1 MHASPFRMDIFEE
14 RNTALLLHTLYGG
27 GFGAQILAQVA
38 PGKLRIAGQRQV
50 EAFDLVDL
58 QCQVIGGQAQNVAA
72 LGLVAAEV
80 VEVPARQVDAVH
92 IPGTPDGDIV
102 RFTDEASVEKRV
114 LELIPEC
121 LQRAFDPD
129 TKAGCSLREKFA
141 QSLPLAALIAA
152 DFDRVAQNI
161 KWATSTKKEYMCW
174 FELLVSK
181 FGRIPFC
188 EITQE
193 KFALHLREGGY
204 SDYQINGQICAM
216 RALVAYEEAQYLISE
231 HFIDT
236 FTMGNRRTVV
246 GLRDASRHFEKN
258 ILTHAQVE
266 RIAAS
271 CVGMLED
278 NRGYLYFGLILLM
291 TTGITI
297 SELCAL
303 TWGSFSFSKTYA
315 GIIVVEIMAETKLVG
330 DVYRIEELN
339 GPRRRTIPLP
349 PAVAKFYHRVRDN
362 APNIQENA
370 PFMRSFKN
378 AARRIRPDEFDR
390 WLKGFFKSFGFS
402 KQPELK
408 SLTKNP
414 ERTLRATFRS
424 ALESCG
430 CDADEI
436 RYLYGSAPESV
447 FARNYCAYDDPRELA
462 KLAAVLDK
470 YAISLTETPCDV
482 SEFKI
487 SRKDEDVVMTSTPNC
502 RFSGDVIIDIDGI
515 SGHNFEAGSDL
526 LLCIKS
532 NDNIFFTA
540 KLKSKET

>member
-1 MHASPFRMDIFEE
+1 MSLRTIDF
-14 RNTALLLHTLYGG
+14 
-27 GFGAQILAQVA
+27 FGLPVTY
-38 PGKLRIAGQRQV
+38 RV
-50 EAFDLVDL
+50 EARKAGPTIFLSLRSSD
-58 QCQVIGGQAQNVAA
+58 G
-72 LGLVAAEV
+72 
-80 VEVPARQVDAVH
+80 VH
-92 IPGTPDGDIV
+92 INGVGRIYYEHKGRISRAHEATGMEEYV
-102 RFTDEASVEKRV
+102 RTLV
-114 LELIPEC
+114 PEC
-121 LQRAFDPD
+121 LQRAFDPT
-129 TKAGCSLREKFA
+129 TKEGRALREKFA
-141 QSLPLAALIAA
+141 KDLPLAALTVA
-152 DFDRVAQNI
+152 DFNRVAQSM
-161 KWATSTKKEYMCW
+161 KWANPTKKEHKKW
-174 FELLVSK
+174 LDLLVSK

-193 KFALHLREGGY
+193 KFALHLREGGF
-204 SDYQINGQICAM
+204 SGYQINGQICAM

-315 GIIVVEIMAETKLVG
+315 GIIVVEIMAETKFVG

-339 GPRRRTIPLP
+339 RPRRRTIPLSP
-349 PAVAKFYHRVRDN
+349 TMAKLYHKVKNN
-362 APNIQENA
+362 APNVQENA

-378 AARRIRPDEFDR
+378 AARRLRPDEFDR
-390 WLKGFFKSFGFS
+390 WLKGFFKSFDFS

-424 ALESCG
+424 TLDSCG
-430 CDADEI
+430 CDKEEI
-436 RYLYGSAPESV
+436 RYLCGNAPESV

-462 KLAAVLDK
+462 KLAAILDR
-470 YAISLTETPCDV
+470 YIFSLLGKPCAKLN
-482 SEFKI
+482 FKI
-487 SRKDEDVVMTSTPNC
+487 NRSGEDHAIAAASGG
-502 RFSGDVIIDIDGI
+502 RISGDLTVDLSKISHDNLEAGKDLIIDFK
-515 SGHNFEAGSDL
+515 SSD
-526 LLCIKS
+526 S
-532 NDNIFFTA
+532 IFITT
-540 KLKSKET
+540 KLNLESCK